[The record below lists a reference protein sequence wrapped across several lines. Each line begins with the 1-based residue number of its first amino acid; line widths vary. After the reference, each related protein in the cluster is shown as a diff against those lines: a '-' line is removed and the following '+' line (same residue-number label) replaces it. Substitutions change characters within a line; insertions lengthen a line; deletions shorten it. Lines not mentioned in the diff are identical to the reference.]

1 MYENIKRYKYE
12 ILQIHIK
19 KNINVKNV
27 KGYVK
32 KVNVYM
38 RNYKVQSNR
47 NVNKE
52 TNKQN
57 KEKYLKITYIYIYIY
72 IYIQKRNKNI

>member
-1 MYENIKRYKYE
+1 MKIYKYE
-12 ILQIHIK
+12 ILQIHIQ

-27 KGYVK
+27 KEYAK

-38 RNYKVQSNR
+38 RNYKVQFNR
-47 NVNKE
+47 NVSKE

-57 KEKYLKITYIYIYIY
+57 KEKCLKITYIIYILY
-72 IYIQKRNKNI
+72 I